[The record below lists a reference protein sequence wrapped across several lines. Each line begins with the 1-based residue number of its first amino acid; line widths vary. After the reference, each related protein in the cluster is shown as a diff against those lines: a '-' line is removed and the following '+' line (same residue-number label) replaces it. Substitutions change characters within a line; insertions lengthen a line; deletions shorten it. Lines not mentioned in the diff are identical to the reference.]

1 MTHNMERPPVWRRS
15 AAGFTLLEI
24 ALSCFIVGVIMLA
37 IVSTMAIGREGL
49 SSSAI
54 ITANASQGS
63 QVVQMIMLDVS
74 LATAITEQTA
84 TAITMTVP
92 DRDGDGQPET
102 IRYAWSGVAGAPL
115 TRQYNGGTAATL
127 ADNVYQFNLTYLIKT
142 LTP

>member
-1 MTHNMERPPVWRRS
+1 VRRRS
-15 AAGFTLLEI
+15 AAGFTLLEM
-24 ALSCFIVGVIMLA
+24 ALSCVIVGVIMLA

-49 SSSAI
+49 SGSAI
-54 ITANASQGS
+54 LTANASQGS
-63 QVVQMIMLDVS
+63 QVVQMITLDVS

-84 TAITMTVP
+84 TSITMTVP

-102 IRYAWSGVAGAPL
+102 IRYAWSGVAGDPL